1 MQTPK
6 FSRTY
11 TTLRWTCILLFAV
24 IVVLALIVLVP
35 LFVERVDQWSGWQSG
50 EWAAAGAW
58 LGGTMTF
65 FAVSVA
71 VWQTNN
77 ANRQARAAETRAGIE
92 LAAAATRY
100 DETMA
105 YQKAAAL
112 RDREWAAV
120 QMVSRAVS
128 TVLAE
133 VNGIHEIDTL
143 HNDLRTTLTTEYIL
157 DRRKLAVNRISES
170 AHDVQLA
177 FSQLVDIK
185 LLLNTQFIRE
195 HIKNITDMISEV
207 EKTPHMIIWQEAQ
220 RFCGPPKEQNK
231 QLQNAI
237 VERFSEILEFPTG
250 RRSSESPAEATN

>member
-1 MQTPK
+1 MTIGRICLNQRVQTPK

-58 LGGTMTF
+58 LGGTMAF

-112 RDREWAAV
+112 RDREWPAV

-128 TVLAE
+128 TVLA
-133 VNGIHEIDTL
+133 
-143 HNDLRTTLTTEYIL
+143 
-157 DRRKLAVNRISES
+157 
-170 AHDVQLA
+170 
-177 FSQLVDIK
+177 
-185 LLLNTQFIRE
+185 
-195 HIKNITDMISEV
+195 
-207 EKTPHMIIWQEAQ
+207 
-220 RFCGPPKEQNK
+220 
-231 QLQNAI
+231 
-237 VERFSEILEFPTG
+237 
-250 RRSSESPAEATN
+250 